1 MINLK
6 KVNRKFQLASGDIE
20 AVKNVNLTIKK
31 GEFVIISGPSGAG
44 KTTLLNMVSGID
56 LPSSGQVLLNK
67 KPISKFSKR
76 QLNKLRRKTIG
87 MVFQAHALM
96 PLLSAYENVE
106 LPLRILGMK
115 GKERKEKTEE
125 ILEILG
131 LKYRMS
137 HRPYELSGGER
148 QRVSVARALVRK
160 PEILV
165 ADEPTSQLDSVNTEI
180 VFEQIKEICQTFDTT
195 VILAT
200 HDQRMKKFGDKLFNM
215 RSGELEKSKWAIR

>member
-6 KVNRKFQLASGDIE
+6 KISRTFILPSGDID
-20 AVKNVNLTIKK
+20 AVKNVSLKIKK
-31 GEFVIISGPSGAG
+31 GEFIIISGPSGAG

-56 LPSSGQVLLNK
+56 LPSSGEVM
-67 KPISKFSKR
+67 ISGNSIKSFSKN
-76 QLNKLRRKTIG
+76 QLNELRRKTIG

-106 LPLRILGMK
+106 LPLRILGIS
-115 GKERKEKTEE
+115 GKERKNKTEE

-160 PEILV
+160 PKILV

-180 VFEQIKEICQTFDTT
+180 VFDQIKDIC
-195 VILAT
+195 
-200 HDQRMKKFGDKLFNM
+200 KKFN
-215 RSGELEKSKWAIR
+215 SKIILPLIYN

>member
-6 KVNRKFQLASGDIE
+6 KVSRTFILPSGDID
-20 AVKNVNLTIKK
+20 AVKNVSLKIKK
-31 GEFVIISGPSGAG
+31 GEFIIISGPSGAG

-56 LPSSGQVLLNK
+56 LPSSGEVM
-67 KPISKFSKR
+67 ISGNSIKSFSKN
-76 QLNKLRRKTIG
+76 QLNELRRKTIG

-106 LPLRILGMK
+106 LPLRILGIS
-115 GKERKEKTEE
+115 GKERKNKTEE

-160 PEILV
+160 PKILV

-180 VFEQIKEICQTFDTT
+180 VFEQIKDICKKFNTT
-195 VILAT
+195 VVLAT

-215 RSGELEKSKWAIR
+215 RSGELSENEDR

>member
-6 KVNRKFQLASGDIE
+6 KISRTFILRSGDID
-20 AVKNVNLTIKK
+20 AVKNVSLKIKK
-31 GEFVIISGPSGAG
+31 GEFIIISGPSGAG

-56 LPSSGQVLLNK
+56 FPSSGEVM
-67 KPISKFSKR
+67 ISGNSIKSFSKN
-76 QLNKLRRKTIG
+76 QLNELRRKTIG

-106 LPLRILGMK
+106 LPLRILGIS
-115 GKERKEKTEE
+115 GKERKNKTEE

-160 PEILV
+160 PKILV

-180 VFEQIKEICQTFDTT
+180 VFEQIKDICKKFNTT
-195 VILAT
+195 VVLAT

-215 RSGELEKSKWAIR
+215 RSGELNEN

>member
-20 AVKNVNLTIKK
+20 AEKNVSLSIKK

-67 KPISKFSKR
+67 KPVNKFSKR
-76 QLNKLRRKTIG
+76 QLNELRRKTIG

-180 VFEQIKEICQTFDTT
+180 VFEQIKDICQTFNTT

-215 RSGELEKSKWAIR
+215 RSGELEASK

>member
-6 KVNRKFQLASGDIE
+6 KISRTFILPSGDID
-20 AVKNVNLTIKK
+20 AVKNVSLKIKK
-31 GEFVIISGPSGAG
+31 GEFIIISGPSGAG

-56 LPSSGQVLLNK
+56 LPSSGEVM
-67 KPISKFSKR
+67 ISGNSIKRFSKN
-76 QLNKLRRKTIG
+76 QLNELRRKTIG

-106 LPLRILGMK
+106 LPLRILGIS
-115 GKERKEKTEE
+115 GKERKNKTEE

-160 PEILV
+160 PKILV

-180 VFEQIKEICQTFDTT
+180 VFDQIKDICKKFNTT
-195 VILAT
+195 VVLAT

-215 RSGELEKSKWAIR
+215 RSGELNEN

>member
-6 KVNRKFQLASGDIE
+6 KVSRVFQLSSGDIE
-20 AVKNVNLTIKK
+20 AVKNVDLKINK

-56 LPSSGQVLLNK
+56 LPSDGEVFLNGGS
-67 KPISKFSKR
+67 INKFSKR
-76 QLNKLRRKTIG
+76 QLNTLRRKTIG

-106 LPLRILGMK
+106 LPLRILGIN
-115 GKERKEKTEE
+115 GKERRQKTEE
-125 ILEILG
+125 ILGILG

-160 PEILV
+160 PEVLV

-180 VFEQIKEICQTFDTT
+180 VFEQIKEICQTFNTT
-195 VILAT
+195 VVLAT
-200 HDQRMKKFGDKLFNM
+200 HDQVMKKFGDKLFNM
-215 RSGELEKSKWAIR
+215 RSGELEEVK

>member
-6 KVNRKFQLASGDIE
+6 KISRTFILPSGDID
-20 AVKNVNLTIKK
+20 AVKNVSLKIKK
-31 GEFVIISGPSGAG
+31 GEFIIISGPSGAG

-56 LPSSGQVLLNK
+56 LPSYGEVMISGNSIK
-67 KPISKFSKR
+67 SFSKN
-76 QLNKLRRKTIG
+76 QLNELRRKTIG

-106 LPLRILGMK
+106 LPLRILGIS
-115 GKERKEKTEE
+115 GKERKNKTEE

-160 PEILV
+160 PKILV

-180 VFEQIKEICQTFDTT
+180 VFEQIKDICKKFNTT
-195 VILAT
+195 VVLAT

-215 RSGELEKSKWAIR
+215 RSGELNEN

>member
-6 KVNRKFQLASGDIE
+6 KISRTFSLSSGDIE
-20 AVKNVNLTIKK
+20 AVKNVNLKIKK
-31 GEFVIISGPSGAG
+31 GEFIIISGPSGAG
-44 KTTLLNMVSGID
+44 KTTLLNMASGID
-56 LPSSGQVLLNK
+56 FPSSGEVL
-67 KPISKFSKR
+67 ISGDSISNFSKN

-106 LPLRILGMK
+106 LPLRILGIS
-115 GKERKEKTEE
+115 GKERKNKTEE

-180 VFEQIKEICQTFDTT
+180 VFEQIRDICKTFNTT
-195 VILAT
+195 VMLAT

-215 RSGELEKSKWAIR
+215 RSGELSENEDR

>member
-6 KVNRKFQLASGDIE
+6 KISRTFILPSGDID
-20 AVKNVNLTIKK
+20 AVKNVSLKIKK
-31 GEFVIISGPSGAG
+31 GEFIIISGPSGAG

-56 LPSSGQVLLNK
+56 LPSSGEVM
-67 KPISKFSKR
+67 ISGNSIKSFSKN
-76 QLNKLRRKTIG
+76 QLNELRRKTIG

-106 LPLRILGMK
+106 LPLRILGIS
-115 GKERKEKTEE
+115 GKERKNKTEE

-131 LKYRMS
+131 LKYRKS

-160 PEILV
+160 PKILV

-180 VFEQIKEICQTFDTT
+180 VFEQIKDICKKFNTT
-195 VILAT
+195 VVLAT

-215 RSGELEKSKWAIR
+215 RSGELNEN

>member
-6 KVNRKFQLASGDIE
+6 KISRTFSLSSGDIE
-20 AVKNVNLTIKK
+20 AVKNVNLKIKK
-31 GEFVIISGPSGAG
+31 GEFIIISGPSGAG
-44 KTTLLNMVSGID
+44 KTTLLNMASGID
-56 LPSSGQVLLNK
+56 FPSSGEVL
-67 KPISKFSKR
+67 ISGDSISNFSKN

-106 LPLRILGMK
+106 LPLRILGFS
-115 GKERKEKTEE
+115 GKERKNKTEE

-180 VFEQIKEICQTFDTT
+180 VFEQIRDICKSFNTT
-195 VILAT
+195 VVLAT

-215 RSGELEKSKWAIR
+215 RSGELSENEDR

>member
-6 KVNRKFQLASGDIE
+6 KISRTFTLPSGDID
-20 AVKNVNLTIKK
+20 AVKNVSLKIKK
-31 GEFVIISGPSGAG
+31 GEFIIISGPSGAG

-56 LPSSGQVLLNK
+56 FPSSGEVM
-67 KPISKFSKR
+67 ISGNSIKSFSKN
-76 QLNKLRRKTIG
+76 QLNELRRKTIG

-106 LPLRILGMK
+106 LPLRILGIS
-115 GKERKEKTEE
+115 GKERKNKTEE

-160 PEILV
+160 PKILV

-180 VFEQIKEICQTFDTT
+180 VFEQIKDICKKFNTT
-195 VILAT
+195 VVLAT

-215 RSGELEKSKWAIR
+215 RSGELNEN

>member
-6 KVNRKFQLASGDIE
+6 KISRTFILPSCDID
-20 AVKNVNLTIKK
+20 AVKNVSLKIKK
-31 GEFVIISGPSGAG
+31 GEFIIISGPSGAG

-56 LPSSGQVLLNK
+56 LPSSGEVM
-67 KPISKFSKR
+67 ISGNSIKSFSKN
-76 QLNKLRRKTIG
+76 QLNELRRKTIG

-106 LPLRILGMK
+106 LPLRILGIS
-115 GKERKEKTEE
+115 GKERKNKTEE

-160 PEILV
+160 PKILV

-180 VFEQIKEICQTFDTT
+180 VFEQIKDICKKFNTT
-195 VILAT
+195 VVLAT

-215 RSGELEKSKWAIR
+215 RSGELNEN

>member
-1 MINLK
+1 MISLK
-6 KVNRKFQLASGDIE
+6 KVSRTFSLPSGDID
-20 AVKNVNLTIKK
+20 AVKNVNVKIKN
-31 GEFVIISGPSGAG
+31 GEFIIISGPSGAG

-56 LPSSGQVLLNK
+56 LPSSGEVL
-67 KPISKFSKR
+67 ISGNSIKSFSKN
-76 QLNKLRRKTIG
+76 QLNELRIKTIG

-106 LPLRILGMK
+106 LPLRILGIG
-115 GKERKEKTEE
+115 GKERKNKTEE

-160 PEILV
+160 PKILV

-180 VFEQIKEICQTFDTT
+180 VFEQIKDICKKETF
-195 VILAT
+195 
-200 HDQRMKKFGDKLFNM
+200 QNF
-215 RSGELEKSKWAIR
+215 

>member
-6 KVNRKFQLASGDIE
+6 KVSRTFSLPSGDID
-20 AVKNVNLTIKK
+20 AVKNVSLKIKN
-31 GEFVIISGPSGAG
+31 GEFIIISGPSGAG

-56 LPSSGQVLLNK
+56 LPSSGEVM
-67 KPISKFSKR
+67 ISGNSIKSFSKN
-76 QLNKLRRKTIG
+76 QLNELRRKTIG

-106 LPLRILGMK
+106 LPLRILGIS
-115 GKERKEKTEE
+115 GKERKNKTEE

-160 PEILV
+160 PKILV

-180 VFEQIKEICQTFDTT
+180 VFEQIKDICKKFNTT
-195 VILAT
+195 VVLAT

-215 RSGELEKSKWAIR
+215 RSGELNEN

>member
-1 MINLK
+1 
-6 KVNRKFQLASGDIE
+6 
-20 AVKNVNLTIKK
+20 
-31 GEFVIISGPSGAG
+31 
-44 KTTLLNMVSGID
+44 
-56 LPSSGQVLLNK
+56 
-67 KPISKFSKR
+67 
-76 QLNKLRRKTIG
+76 

-180 VFEQIKEICQTFDTT
+180 VFEQIR
-195 VILAT
+195 IL
-200 HDQRMKKFGDKLFNM
+200 FVGV
-215 RSGELEKSKWAIR
+215 ELCFQERFAGLW

>member
-6 KVNRKFQLASGDIE
+6 KISRTFILPSGDID
-20 AVKNVNLTIKK
+20 AVKNVSLKIKK
-31 GEFVIISGPSGAG
+31 GEFIIISGPSGAG

-56 LPSSGQVLLNK
+56 LPSSGEVM
-67 KPISKFSKR
+67 ISGNSIKNFSKN
-76 QLNKLRRKTIG
+76 QLNELRRKTIG

-106 LPLRILGMK
+106 LPLRILGIS
-115 GKERKEKTEE
+115 GKERKNKTEE

-160 PEILV
+160 PKILV

-180 VFEQIKEICQTFDTT
+180 VFEQIKDICKKFNTT
-195 VILAT
+195 VVLAT

-215 RSGELEKSKWAIR
+215 RSGELNEN

>member
-6 KVNRKFQLASGDIE
+6 KISRTFILPSGDID
-20 AVKNVNLTIKK
+20 AVKNVSIKIKK
-31 GEFVIISGPSGAG
+31 GEFIIVSGPSGAG
-44 KTTLLNMVSGID
+44 KTTLLNMASGID
-56 LPSSGQVLLNK
+56 FPSSGEVL
-67 KPISKFSKR
+67 ISGNSIKKFSKN
-76 QLNKLRRKTIG
+76 QLNELRRKTIG

-106 LPLRILGMK
+106 LPLRILGIS
-115 GKERKEKTEE
+115 GKERRIKTEE

-160 PEILV
+160 PKILV

-180 VFEQIKEICQTFDTT
+180 VFEQIKNICKKFNTT
-195 VILAT
+195 VVLAT

-215 RSGELEKSKWAIR
+215 RSGELNES

>member
-1 MINLK
+1 MTNLK

-215 RSGELEKSKWAIR
+215 RSGELEKSK

>member
-6 KVNRKFQLASGDIE
+6 KVSRTFILPSGDID
-20 AVKNVNLTIKK
+20 AVKNITLKIKK
-31 GEFVIISGPSGAG
+31 GEFIIISGPSGAG

-56 LPSSGQVLLNK
+56 LPSSGEVM
-67 KPISKFSKR
+67 ISGNSIKRFSKN
-76 QLNKLRRKTIG
+76 QLNELRRKTIG

-106 LPLRILGMK
+106 LPLRILGIS
-115 GKERKEKTEE
+115 GKERKNKTEE

-160 PEILV
+160 PKILV

-180 VFEQIKEICQTFDTT
+180 VFEQIKDICKKFNTT
-195 VILAT
+195 VVLAT

-215 RSGELEKSKWAIR
+215 RSGELNEN

>member
-125 ILEILG
+125 TLEILG

-215 RSGELEKSKWAIR
+215 RSGELEKSK

>member
-6 KVNRKFQLASGDIE
+6 KISRTFSLSSGDIE
-20 AVKNVNLTIKK
+20 AVKNVNLKIKK
-31 GEFVIISGPSGAG
+31 GEFIIISGPSGAG
-44 KTTLLNMVSGID
+44 KTTLLNMASGID
-56 LPSSGQVLLNK
+56 FPSSGEIL
-67 KPISKFSKR
+67 ISGDSISNFSKN

-106 LPLRILGMK
+106 LPLRILGIS
-115 GKERKEKTEE
+115 GKERKNKTEE

-180 VFEQIKEICQTFDTT
+180 VFEQIRDICKSFNTT
-195 VILAT
+195 VVLAT

-215 RSGELEKSKWAIR
+215 RSGELSENEDR

>member
-6 KVNRKFQLASGDIE
+6 KIYRTFTLPSGEIE
-20 AVKNVNLTIKK
+20 AVKNVTLKIKK
-31 GEFVIISGPSGAG
+31 GEFIIISGPSGAG

-56 LPSSGQVLLNK
+56 LPSSGEVI
-67 KPISKFSKR
+67 ISGNSIKSFSKN
-76 QLNKLRRKTIG
+76 QLNELRRKTIG

-106 LPLRILGMK
+106 LPLRILGIR
-115 GKERKEKTEE
+115 GKERKNKTEE
-125 ILEILG
+125 ILEVLG

-160 PEILV
+160 PKILV

-180 VFEQIKEICQTFDTT
+180 VFEQIKDICKKFNTT

-200 HDQRMKKFGDKLFNM
+200 HDQRMKKFGDKLFSM
-215 RSGELEKSKWAIR
+215 RSGEINEN

>member
-6 KVNRKFQLASGDIE
+6 KISRTFILPSGDID
-20 AVKNVNLTIKK
+20 AVKNVSLKIKK
-31 GEFVIISGPSGAG
+31 GEFIIISGPSGAG

-56 LPSSGQVLLNK
+56 LPSSGEVM
-67 KPISKFSKR
+67 ISGNSIKSFSKN
-76 QLNKLRRKTIG
+76 QLNELRRKTIG

-106 LPLRILGMK
+106 LPLRILGIS
-115 GKERKEKTEE
+115 GKERKNKTEE

-160 PEILV
+160 PKILV
-165 ADEPTSQLDSVNTEI
+165 ADEPNSQLDSVNTEI
-180 VFEQIKEICQTFDTT
+180 VFEQIKDICKKFNTT
-195 VILAT
+195 VVLAT

-215 RSGELEKSKWAIR
+215 RSGELNEN

>member
-1 MINLK
+1 MISLK
-6 KVNRKFQLASGDIE
+6 KVSRTFSLPSGDID
-20 AVKNVNLTIKK
+20 AVKNVSLKIKN
-31 GEFVIISGPSGAG
+31 GEFIIISGPSGAG

-56 LPSSGQVLLNK
+56 LPSSGEVL
-67 KPISKFSKR
+67 ISGNSIKSFSKN
-76 QLNKLRRKTIG
+76 QLNELRRKTIG

-106 LPLRILGMK
+106 LPLRILGIG
-115 GKERKEKTEE
+115 GKERKNKTEE

-160 PEILV
+160 PKILV

-180 VFEQIKEICQTFDTT
+180 VFEQIKDICKKFNTT
-195 VILAT
+195 VVLAT

-215 RSGELEKSKWAIR
+215 RSGELYDS

>member
-6 KVNRKFQLASGDIE
+6 KISRTFSLSSGDIE
-20 AVKNVNLTIKK
+20 AVKNVNLKIKK
-31 GEFVIISGPSGAG
+31 GEFIIISGPSGAG
-44 KTTLLNMVSGID
+44 KTTLLNMASGID
-56 LPSSGQVLLNK
+56 YPSSGEVI
-67 KPISKFSKR
+67 ISGDSISNFSKN

-106 LPLRILGMK
+106 LPLRILGIS
-115 GKERKEKTEE
+115 GKERKNKTEE

-180 VFEQIKEICQTFDTT
+180 VFEQIRDICKSFNTT
-195 VILAT
+195 VVLAT

-215 RSGELEKSKWAIR
+215 RSGELSENEDR

>member
-6 KVNRKFQLASGDIE
+6 KISRTFILPSGDID
-20 AVKNVNLTIKK
+20 AVKNVSLKIRK
-31 GEFVIISGPSGAG
+31 GEFIIISGPSGAG

-56 LPSSGQVLLNK
+56 LPSSGEVM
-67 KPISKFSKR
+67 ISGNSIKSFSKN
-76 QLNKLRRKTIG
+76 QLNELRRKTIG

-106 LPLRILGMK
+106 LPLRILGIS
-115 GKERKEKTEE
+115 GKERKNKTEE

-160 PEILV
+160 PKILV

-180 VFEQIKEICQTFDTT
+180 VFEQIKDICKKFNTT
-195 VILAT
+195 VVLAT

-215 RSGELEKSKWAIR
+215 RSGELNEN

>member
-6 KVNRKFQLASGDIE
+6 KISRTFILPSGDID
-20 AVKNVNLTIKK
+20 AVKNVSLKIKK
-31 GEFVIISGPSGAG
+31 GEFIIISGPSGAG

-56 LPSSGQVLLNK
+56 LPSSGEVM
-67 KPISKFSKR
+67 ISGNSIKSFSKN
-76 QLNKLRRKTIG
+76 QLNELRRKTIG

-106 LPLRILGMK
+106 LPLRILGIS
-115 GKERKEKTEE
+115 GKERKNKTEE

-160 PEILV
+160 PKILV

-180 VFEQIKEICQTFDTT
+180 VFEQIKDISKKFNTT
-195 VILAT
+195 VVLAT

-215 RSGELEKSKWAIR
+215 RSGELNEN

>member
-1 MINLK
+1 MISLK
-6 KVNRKFQLASGDIE
+6 KVSRTFSLPSGDID
-20 AVKNVNLTIKK
+20 AVKNVSLKIKN
-31 GEFVIISGPSGAG
+31 GEFIIISGPSGAG

-56 LPSSGQVLLNK
+56 LPSSGEVL
-67 KPISKFSKR
+67 ISGNSIKSFSKN
-76 QLNKLRRKTIG
+76 QLNELRRKTIG
-87 MVFQAHALM
+87 MVFQSHALM

-106 LPLRILGMK
+106 LPLRILGIG
-115 GKERKEKTEE
+115 GKERKNKTEE

-160 PEILV
+160 PKILV

-180 VFEQIKEICQTFDTT
+180 VFEQIKDICKKFNTT
-195 VILAT
+195 VVLAT

-215 RSGELEKSKWAIR
+215 RSGELYDN

>member
-125 ILEILG
+125 TLEILV

-215 RSGELEKSKWAIR
+215 RSGELEKSK

>member
-6 KVNRKFQLASGDIE
+6 KISRTFILPSGDID
-20 AVKNVNLTIKK
+20 AVKNVSLKIKK
-31 GEFVIISGPSGAG
+31 GEFIIISGPSGAG

-56 LPSSGQVLLNK
+56 LPSSGEVM
-67 KPISKFSKR
+67 ISGNSIKRFSKN
-76 QLNKLRRKTIG
+76 QLNELRRKTIG

-106 LPLRILGMK
+106 LPLRILGIS
-115 GKERKEKTEE
+115 GKERKNKTEE

-160 PEILV
+160 PKILV
-165 ADEPTSQLDSVNTEI
+165 ADEPTTQLDSVNTEI
-180 VFEQIKEICQTFDTT
+180 VFEQIKDICKKFNTT
-195 VILAT
+195 VVLAT

-215 RSGELEKSKWAIR
+215 RSGELNEN

>member
-115 GKERKEKTEE
+115 GKERKEKTQE

-215 RSGELEKSKWAIR
+215 RSGELEKSK

>member
-1 MINLK
+1 MIDLK

-215 RSGELEKSKWAIR
+215 RSGELEKSK

>member
-1 MINLK
+1 MIDLK

-87 MVFQAHALM
+87 KVFQAHALM

-215 RSGELEKSKWAIR
+215 RSGELEKSK